1 MAEPKTKYEYGS
13 TPEQEQGGIW
23 PLLSQLGGLF
33 TPERREVITPSKTTY
48 TDIDGVYFPNTTS
61 GVYGPVERGI
71 ENMPVV
77 QGAKSAYEF
86 LGDLISSGKKR
97 GETADALVKGIGTL
111 IEDQKRAGINAAMT
125 GQTSFY
131 DPEKKREVAYDP
143 LLTPATM
150 GAAGLLAPV
159 KGPGAVLGMFA
170 GRNAATADPK
180 KFTKAEEMASKD
192 RSRGDIFK
200 ETGLFRWER
209 NGEPISDWRYEISDE
224 MSKAVFNPRVQT
236 ATGRLREKEKP
247 VLSDLLQHPE
257 FYKAYPGTK
266 LEPVVDS
273 LKDITLQRAAL
284 KAELVALKKRGLGKE
299 ELDAETKRLEA
310 LDGDL
315 IRKLI
320 DSIPTSDAPGLP
332 PSVQSGPPFIGPEGR
347 KARMERP
354 VADIPLKTMD
364 SNSWGGAYYSHYLD
378 NIGTKA
384 RPGATPKYE
393 HIPWDEQGKYVQQF
407 SPYQYEQALS
417 KASEDFK
424 KAGMSLDSSLSGGKT
439 EYRLRKGGGTGGPE
453 DAINPEGLP
462 DYLKKQWDQLQNYGK
477 IYYKKDYDP
486 NLEFRG
492 NMIHE
497 GQHSIQYRTSGF
509 EGGGNPKEFTPALIG
524 RVKDPQTGKNLTPT
538 EIYMR
543 VLGEAEARLADT
555 RKDFTD
561 KQRAERFPWTKEGG
575 LDRRE
580 DDLILR
586 KDLKKNQVGDIFSL
600 NNAPTSKMPELKID
614 NPGGKWLEGK
624 LQQAAD
630 DRRLGKS
637 GFSGAANITGSF
649 KEPLNLPPGLLK
661 DIPGNLGEEA
671 LRNTGSK
678 LVALKKSISEE
689 GYKPSPILIH
699 VREDGKPFVVE
710 GNHRIVEALQSGR
723 DTIPVELRYLRGGE
737 GADGLLS
744 PNRLKNFFLPEVK
757 KASGGMVDKPLYDNS
772 LLRGV

>member
-48 TDIDGVYFPNTTS
+48 TDIDGVYFPNTTP

-131 DPEKKREVAYDP
+131 DPKKKREVAYDP

-170 GRNAATADPK
+170 GRNAATADLDALKVAQKMETKGNSRDEILDQTGWFRYQDREGKPMGEW
-180 KFTKAEEMASKD
+180 KFEIPDDASVAVTDTAALKPYLT
-192 RSRGDIFK
+192 
-200 ETGLFRWER
+200 ETGRVKK
-209 NGEPISDWRYEISDE
+209 GSGQTGHGPEID
-224 MSKAVFNPRVQT
+224 K
-236 ATGRLREKEKP
+236 
-247 VLSDLLQHPE
+247 LLVHDKLN
-257 FYKAYPGTK
+257 KAYPGTT

-320 DSIPTSDAPGLP
+320 DSIPTSAVPGGPAKTVREQYPLLDRPIGDTVVVRTTPGGDMEDALGYYKPDLNVMALLRKQDSYP
-332 PSVQSGPPFIGPEGR
+332 ITNQPSLSSEYLDSYF
-347 KARMERP
+347 KARD
-354 VADIPLKTMD
+354 A
-364 SNSWGGAYYSHYLD
+364 
-378 NIGTKA
+378 
-384 RPGATPKYE
+384 
-393 HIPWDEQGKYVQQF
+393 
-407 SPYQYEQALS
+407 
-417 KASEDFK
+417 FK
-424 KAGMSLDSSLSGGKT
+424 DVGLSLSGDVFDGKVK
-439 EYRLRKGGGTGGPE
+439 YSVRKRYFSGPLGE
-453 DAINPEGLP
+453 ADPKNLP
-462 DYLKKQWDQLQNYGK
+462 DNLKKQLDQLQDDTPK
-477 IYYKKDYDP
+477 QLRDMS
-486 NLEFRG
+486 LEGFRSTAL
-492 NMIHE
+492 HE
-497 GQHSIQYRTSGF
+497 LQHAIQRREGF
-509 EGGGNPKEFTPALIG
+509 ETGGMSKEFGKGFKNRPVNPT
-524 RVKDPQTGKNLTPT
+524 TGKQLTPWET
-538 EIYMR
+538 YAAL
-543 VLGEAEARLADT
+543 VGETEARLVQKRMDMTPAERRIVPPYSQVDESMMYT
-555 RKDFTD
+555 RKDL
-561 KQRAERFPWTKEGG
+561 GV
-575 LDRRE
+575 DR
-580 DDLILR
+580 
-586 KDLKKNQVGDIFSL
+586 GDSFSL

-744 PNRLKNFFLPEVK
+744 PNRLKDFFLPEVK
-757 KASGGMVDKPLYDNS
+757 KASGGFVDKPLYDNS
-772 LLRGV
+772 RLRGV

>member
-48 TDIDGVYFPNTTS
+48 TDIDGVYFPNTTP

-111 IEDQKRAGINAAMT
+111 IEDQKRAGINAAL
-125 GQTSFY
+125 GGDLQFY

-180 KFTKAEEMASKD
+180 KFTKAEEMAAKG

-209 NGEPISDWRYEISDE
+209 NGEPISDWRFEISDE
-224 MSKAVFNPRVQT
+224 LSEAVFNPRVQT
-236 ATGRLREKEKP
+236 PTGLLRKKEKP
-247 VLSDLLQHPE
+247 VLSDLFQHPE
-257 FYKAYPGTK
+257 FYKAFPGKT
-266 LEPVVDS
+266 LEPVAGS

-332 PSVQSGPPFIGPEGR
+332 PSVQSGPPFIGSRGME
-347 KARMERP
+347 ARMERP
-354 VADIPLKTMD
+354 VADIPIKSLTKKDKAAANYD
-364 SNSWGGAYYSHYLD
+364 SYFD
-378 NIGTKA
+378 RIGTTS
-384 RPGATPKYE
+384 RPGGPDITFSSGAK
-393 HIPWDEQGKYVQQF
+393 IPWDEQGKYVQQF
-407 SPYQYEQALS
+407 TAPERQ
-417 KASEDFK
+417 KAFEKAREDFK
-424 KAGMSLDSSLSGGKT
+424 EAGISLTTVIGGKT
-439 EYRLRKGGGTGGPE
+439 EYKLRGPE

-462 DYLKKQWDQLQNYGK
+462 DYLKKQWDQLQNSGK

-486 NLEFRG
+486 AALFRSQ
-492 NMIHE
+492 MIHE
-497 GQHSIQYRTSGF
+497 GQHGIQHRTSGF
-509 EGGGNPKEFTPALIG
+509 EGGGNQGEFTRAQVG
-524 RVKDPQTGKNLTPT
+524 RVKDPQTGKNLTPK
-538 EIYMR
+538 EIYLR
-543 VLGEAEARLADT
+543 LLGEAEARLADT

-561 KQRAERFPWTKEGG
+561 KERAERFPWTKEGG

-630 DRRLGKS
+630 DRRIGKS
-637 GFSGAANITGSF
+637 GLAGAANITGSF

-678 LVALKKSISEE
+678 LVALKKSIREE

-744 PNRLKNFFLPEVK
+744 PNRLKDFFLPEVK